1 MAPIITDITMP
12 GDVQQAQ
19 AEGHQPHQKGGN
31 DHPGHAA
38 GAAENIDAAEH
49 RRMVTTAS
57 SQPIARVGRVLP
69 SREVSRTAASP
80 AISPTSANSTR
91 L

>member
-1 MAPIITDITMP
+1 MP
-12 GDVQQAQ
+12 GTFSRLRPKVTSPIRKA
-19 AEGHQPHQKGGN
+19 AMIT
-31 DHPGHAA
+31 PGMLPEPPRILTPPSTA
-38 GAAENIDAAEH
+38 
-49 RRMVTTAS
+49 MVTTAS